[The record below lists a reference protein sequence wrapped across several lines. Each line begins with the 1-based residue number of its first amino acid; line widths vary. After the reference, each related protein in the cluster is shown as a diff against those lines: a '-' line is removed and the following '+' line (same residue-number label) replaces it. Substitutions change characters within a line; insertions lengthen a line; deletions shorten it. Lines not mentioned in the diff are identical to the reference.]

1 MSWLRDRCV
10 VVTGAG
16 RGIGCG
22 IATLL
27 AQRGAAVVLVSRTT
41 AELEET
47 AGRIAAKGGRALAV
61 PGDVADPE
69 LPQRVLDRA
78 AAAFGGA
85 HALVNN
91 AGVDRFAPVWEQPD
105 EWFDEVVA
113 TNLTGPFLLSQAFA
127 RHWVEHGVAGRIVN
141 ITSVEVEVAFPEQAP
156 YAATKGGLAQ
166 LTRTFALELAG
177 HGIRVN
183 AVAPGVIETEMTPDR
198 ERERAPE
205 RIPAGRLGTVDEV
218 ARCVAF
224 LLDDEASYVT
234 GATLHADGGFT
245 L

>member
-16 RGIGCG
+16 RGIGRG
-22 IATLL
+22 IAALL
-27 AQRGAAVVLVSRTT
+27 AARGAAVVLVSRTA
-41 AELEET
+41 AELEEA
-47 AGRIAAKGGRALAV
+47 AGRIAAGGGRALAV
-61 PGDVADPE
+61 PGDVADPK

-78 AAAFGGA
+78 ATAFGGV

-127 RHWVEHGVAGRIVN
+127 RHWVEHGIAGRIVN

-166 LTRTFALELAG
+166 LTKTFALELAG